1 MDDKVLDRLLHIVDF
16 EHSTIVGKDL
26 ALIGELATGLR
37 IERSAVEN
45 DFDGGRT
52 GDCGDGAL
60 AFLHDAQHLG
70 AGGHVGVTKEVDGL
84 DQRLLEI
91 VIDRQIHIVTLL
103 QGICTGT
110 ALLLGHELAEL
121 RLIDL
126 DA

>member
-1 MDDKVLDRLLHIVDF
+1 MHDEVLDRLLHIVDF

-60 AFLHDAQHLG
+60 PSCMMPS
-70 AGGHVGVTKEVDGL
+70 
-84 DQRLLEI
+84 
-91 VIDRQIHIVTLL
+91 TL
-103 QGICTGT
+103 
-110 ALLLGHELAEL
+110 ARA
-121 RLIDL
+121 DMSV
-126 DA
+126 